1 MSVELLKEKFV
12 PKYMEAGEPNKFYRF
27 LLFYALNKMVLIEQ
41 GFLKEI
47 HPDMAF
53 LDCHDQFII
62 LYRREGEEHY
72 LEIARAFRRAAHKI
86 YRTLLRKK
94 MTAYNPRFLNL
105 V

>member
-1 MSVELLKEKFV
+1 MSAELLKEKFV
-12 PKYMEAGEPNKFYRF
+12 PKYIEAGEPNKFYRF

-41 GFLKEI
+41 GFLKEGS
-47 HPDMAF
+47 PDVAF
-53 LDCHDQFII
+53 LDCYDQFII

-86 YRTLLRKK
+86 YRVLLKK
-94 MTAYNPRFLNL
+94 NLTTYNPRFLNL